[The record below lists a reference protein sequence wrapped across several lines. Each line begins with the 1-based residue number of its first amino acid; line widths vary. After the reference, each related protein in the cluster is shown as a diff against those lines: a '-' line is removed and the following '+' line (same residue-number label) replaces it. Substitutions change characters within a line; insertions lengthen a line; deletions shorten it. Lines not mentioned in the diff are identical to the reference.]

1 MTPRGS
7 SWRSGFGYRKSS
19 NIYAYTTVKSH
30 DRCTYSI
37 VLTSYLI
44 SFMYK
49 TRRCGGITHDNQSEE
64 KNVFRKYQRG
74 CKLQIC
80 FPWNCFSWLVQEEPG
95 SSDCS
100 LHVLKFTNYKM
111 FLIKFIE
118 GEQKI
123 HEPGLRPSGNWYST
137 ITTLSLKQ
145 RVNRLSLKWRPMLLI
160 NGCKKIKNF
169 SRHGIESAYTV
180 CSKHIR
186 SIMVNFALIQYHIA
200 VFQDVDCAANIYFV
214 KLL

>member
-37 VLTSYLI
+37 VLASSLI

-49 TRRCGGITHDNQSEE
+49 VRRCGGITHDNHSE
-64 KNVFRKYQRG
+64 KCFSIYQTG
-74 CKLQIC
+74 CKLQIW
-80 FPWNCFSWLVQEEPG
+80 FPWNCFSWLIQEVPG
-95 SSDCS
+95 CSDCS
-100 LHVLKFTNYKM
+100 LRVLKSTNYKL
-111 FLIKFIE
+111 FIIKFIE

-123 HEPGLRPSGNWYST
+123 HEPGFRPSGNWYPM
-137 ITTLSLKQ
+137 ITMLSLIQ

-160 NGCKKIKNF
+160 NGCMKTRNF
-169 SRHGIESAYTV
+169 SRHAMENAY
-180 CSKHIR
+180 C
-186 SIMVNFALIQYHIA
+186 
-200 VFQDVDCAANIYFV
+200 
-214 KLL
+214 LLQSHQISNG

>member
-19 NIYAYTTVKSH
+19 NIYAYTTVKSL

-49 TRRCGGITHDNQSEE
+49 TRRCGGITHDDQSEE
-64 KNVFRKYQRG
+64 KNVFHKYQTG

-80 FPWNCFSWLVQEEPG
+80 FLWNCFSWLVQEEPG

-100 LHVLKFTNYKM
+100 LRVLKFTNYKL
-111 FLIKFIE
+111 FIIKFIE
-118 GEQKI
+118 GEQKV
-123 HEPGLRPSGNWYST
+123 HEPGFRPSGNWYTMISM
-137 ITTLSLKQ
+137 LSLKQ
-145 RVNRLSLKWRPMLLI
+145 KGKSVESQMTTHVIIPPETKFRGGILDSPCSSVRP
-160 NGCKKIKNF
+160 
-169 SRHGIESAYTV
+169 SV
-180 CSKHIR
+180 CPSVR
-186 SIMVNFALIQYHIA
+186 PSVRGS
-200 VFQDVDCAANIYFV
+200 VSGW
-214 KLL
+214 